1 VEQIVF
7 INGKVTSEFVSKFND
22 TKLFSY
28 QENKELDVEGFSLP
42 PEQKE
47 KIRLSVISGIVEFYN
62 RFDYLFLQFQN
73 TTGLNFWFLEH
84 HRLNFSLIE
93 KSLNK
98 ALIKA
103 FKLQYPHS
111 RIEVPNVKEAP
122 LNRLNRLKRVLA
134 EIVFIIKVSI
144 SRPKKL
150 TGNVIFHNEG
160 GTNYSV
166 KELFGDLAK
175 EFNVFKLRSVFD
187 IKKPL
192 PNIRLFDEFINS
204 DQFFLK
210 IITSFSAWKK
220 FYKFDR
226 SLIKLFRSFEQ
237 NTFTELDQSIYN
249 HLITKKKYFG
259 VLFFRYLSFDNLFE
273 DNTLRSLI
281 ISDENSPQQKVIQYA
296 AVKNNVKVFAIQH
309 GAIYRYHFAYTY
321 GEYTNRPI
329 QPTVTLTWGEYYNN
343 VLLKYGGYN
352 ADQVCAV
359 GSLRKKGIDTS
370 SDLRVQSGKKTVLFA
385 TQPIPDET
393 LRVQQ
398 LKDVFE
404 CFSMLSDHFQLIVR
418 PHPNEK
424 EDKYFEEIATLVSF
438 KHLVIERGIEIEEH
452 FRIADVLIT
461 AYSTVGAEFVEYFKP
476 IIVLDY
482 LKEDLVGYVKE
493 GVGIPVANK
502 YDLLQTFNS
511 SEIKIDKIAFQKFIK
526 SFFYAS
532 DGKAAQRIIA
542 AVESYSLKQDNN

>member
-7 INGKVTSEFVSKFND
+7 INGKVTSEFVSKFNGV
-22 TKLFSY
+22 KLFSY
-28 QENKELDVEGFSLP
+28 QENRELGVEGFSLP
-42 PEQKE
+42 PGWKE
-47 KIRLSVISGIVEFYN
+47 KIRLSVIDGIVEFYN
-62 RFDYLFLQFQN
+62 KFDSLFLHFQN
-73 TTGLNFWFLEH
+73 TTGINIWFLEH
-84 HRLNFSLIE
+84 FRLNFSLIE
-93 KSLNK
+93 KSLNE
-98 ALIKA
+98 ALIKE
-103 FKLQYPHS
+103 FKRQYPHS
-111 RIEVPNVKEAP
+111 RIEAPSVKEAP
-122 LNRLNRLKRVLA
+122 LNRLRRALA
-134 EIVFIIKVSI
+134 EIVFIIKVGRSN
-144 SRPKKL
+144 PKKM

-160 GTNYSV
+160 GVNYRAN
-166 KELFGDLAK
+166 ELFGGLAK
-175 EFNVFKLRSVFD
+175 EYNLFKLRSLFD
-187 IKKPL
+187 FKKPL
-192 PNIRLFDEFINS
+192 PNDSLFDGFGNS
-204 DQFFLK
+204 DHFFLK
-210 IITSFSAWKK
+210 TITSLVAWKK
-220 FYKFDR
+220 FYKFEKALSKLLHSLEREKFSQLDR
-226 SLIKLFRSFEQ
+226 
-237 NTFTELDQSIYN
+237 SIYN
-249 HLITKKKYFG
+249 HLIAKKKYLG
-259 VLFFRYLSFDNLFE
+259 VLFFRFLSFDELFKASNL
-273 DNTLRSLI
+273 DSLI

-296 AVKNNVKVFAIQH
+296 AVKNNVKVFAVQH

-329 QPTVTLTWGEYYNN
+329 QPTVTFTWGEYYHN
-343 VLLKYGGYN
+343 VLLKHGGYN

-370 SDLRVQSGKKTVLFA
+370 PDLRVQSGKKTVLFA

-404 CFSMLSDHFQLIVR
+404 CFSMLSDRFQLIVR

-424 EDKYFEEIATLVSF
+424 EDKYFEEIATSVGL
-438 KHLVIERGIEIEEH
+438 KNLIIERGIEIEEH

-493 GVGIPVANK
+493 GVGIPVTNK
-502 YDLLQTFNS
+502 SELLHIFNS

-542 AVESYSLKQDNN
+542 AVEAYSLKQDNN